1 LNNVV
6 SDLRFSRHPL
16 PFDFLLPRSV
26 LEHKGSIS
34 GAEGSQERYRG
45 AFRERSVS
53 EPSAA
58 SVASEVDAKLDIET
72 VKAKWMMRPLR
83 WASSFF
89 TGLTGT
95 DEKGKP
101 KKNSKSVANSLE
113 EGGEY
118 YNALRKGGNG
128 EKSPVN
134 IQGGRNEYDIPPLHN
149 GAINEDE
156 KFRRGEGNHIN
167 FNSGT
172 THRLESTEDL
182 NTTGVMDWL
191 TRERAHSG
199 FLRLYLSVRNSL
211 FAALDPLLT
220 SDVPATSARRQKD
233 CKRKVSQGK
242 RKVSMSM
249 RPLHFRRS
257 VVSEDSRTSRK
268 RQIFITGH
276 SLGGALATLAAL
288 DLQTRYTGEYAVRM
302 INLASPRVGDYSF
315 ARMFDSLIPNAVR
328 VVFTRDVVPGL
339 PKFGCMFKHV
349 GHEVNINKKGNALV
363 DPSAMEKTFVRNH
376 SSSFKAHSLTQY
388 EEGIWA
394 CLAKHLEQRE
404 AEFLR
409 ELLCSSQQNRN
420 SVLEVPT
427 VEGIVFS
434 QQNRNSVL
442 EVPTVEGIVLRK

>member
-1 LNNVV
+1 
-6 SDLRFSRHPL
+6 
-16 PFDFLLPRSV
+16 
-26 LEHKGSIS
+26 
-34 GAEGSQERYRG
+34 
-45 AFRERSVS
+45 
-53 EPSAA
+53 
-58 SVASEVDAKLDIET
+58 
-72 VKAKWMMRPLR
+72 
-83 WASSFF
+83 
-89 TGLTGT
+89 
-95 DEKGKP
+95 
-101 KKNSKSVANSLE
+101 
-113 EGGEY
+113 
-118 YNALRKGGNG
+118 
-128 EKSPVN
+128 
-134 IQGGRNEYDIPPLHN
+134 
-149 GAINEDE
+149 
-156 KFRRGEGNHIN
+156 
-167 FNSGT
+167 
-172 THRLESTEDL
+172 
-182 NTTGVMDWL
+182 
-191 TRERAHSG
+191 
-199 FLRLYLSVRNSL
+199 
-211 FAALDPLLT
+211 
-220 SDVPATSARRQKD
+220 
-233 CKRKVSQGK
+233 
-242 RKVSMSM
+242 MSM

>member
-1 LNNVV
+1 LFERSARTGDLVLAFRGTGSLNNVV

-315 ARMFDSLIPNAVR
+315 ARVCPDS
-328 VVFTRDVVPGL
+328 
-339 PKFGCMFKHV
+339 
-349 GHEVNINKKGNALV
+349 
-363 DPSAMEKTFVRNH
+363 
-376 SSSFKAHSLTQY
+376 
-388 EEGIWA
+388 
-394 CLAKHLEQRE
+394 
-404 AEFLR
+404 
-409 ELLCSSQQNRN
+409 
-420 SVLEVPT
+420 
-427 VEGIVFS
+427 
-434 QQNRNSVL
+434 
-442 EVPTVEGIVLRK
+442 